1 MTSKLAAF
9 AILLCVAGP
18 LWAQETPVMQVI
30 VSEPDNP
37 AVYTKEVLETGKAHL
52 KRLDSAGT
60 LRMWRARFAGSDAR
74 TVMVT
79 IEYPNMTVLAA
90 DFKKLGADPA
100 YAAWLASL
108 NKIRKVVSNSLYA
121 EAK

>member
-9 AILLCVAGP
+9 AVLLSVSCT

-30 VSEPDNP
+30 VSEPDNR
-37 AVYTKEVLETGKAHL
+37 ALYTKEVLETGKAHL
-52 KRLDSAGT
+52 KRLGSAGT
-60 LRMWRARFAGSDAR
+60 LRIWRATFAGSDAR

-79 IEYPNMTVLAA
+79 IEFSSMTELAA
-90 DFKKLGADPA
+90 EFKKLGADPA
-100 YAAWLASL
+100 YQAWLASL
-108 NKIRKVVSNSLYA
+108 NKMRKVVSNSVYA